1 MVLETGG
8 KQYKVKLGETFLI
21 EKIEGE
27 KGDKVIFSNI
37 KLISEKE
44 EIIVD
49 KDMLSNY
56 RAIGEI
62 VEHISG
68 KKIIAFKHTSKTG
81 YKRKIGHRQKYSR
94 VVLKEIKSPKSK
106 KE

>member
-1 MVLETGG
+1 M
-8 KQYKVKLGETFLI
+8 GETFLI

-49 KDMLSNY
+49 KDILSNY